1 MHLLTPRQKYASAS
15 RDGLTKGWA
24 GTAMEVRKSQ
34 ETSPVKG
41 KVKVCSRLSV
51 CVEEDIAHA
60 FAGATVGVARH
71 VTEELSKL

>member
-41 KVKVCSRLSV
+41 KVCSRLSF
-51 CVEEDIAHA
+51 CVEEDISLA